1 MPIAIP
7 SVGTPAYRYAL
18 NWTPSYSQKLAWRL
32 KKLAA
37 WVAEVTF
44 GCSHRHITL
53 PFDDHQTCLDCGAT
67 RLYIFNTEMYL
78 GGITDAPIFIGRWKK
93 AACPGTVQQ
102 ISAIDAANALRA
114 ENDRQWVAMEA
125 GEAIGAEAVRG

>member
-53 PFDDHQTCLDCGAT
+53 PFDEHQTCLDCGAS
-67 RLYIFNTEMYL
+67 RLYIFNTEMWL
-78 GGITDAPIFIGRWKK
+78 GGITDSPIFIGRWKK
-93 AACPGTVQQ
+93 AACPGTVKQ
-102 ISAIDAANALRA
+102 ISAIDAAF
-114 ENDRQWVAMEA
+114 EQ
-125 GEAIGAEAVRG
+125 GEAVQG